1 MGKWL
6 TDDCWKCQPCP
17 QLKTAP
23 TLVNDTNKMSQEAF
37 LGSAAN
43 GSSLVHGLDLDLWW
57 RLYLDQVRQT
67 APLAWRTGYHARCSP
82 DTCAIFLQ
90 TNLYPVH
97 QRNDASH
104 KTHSFS
110 DKLIPKWLLFNL
122 TLSLTLPMSKLV
134 MWLYHFCLF
143 VYLSIWFFHC
153 IVFLLS
159 CWQFS
164 WKIQIMSLQGWSSHH
179 VPERAEMLSPW
190 YLQRTAKPSSSEASM
205 WSSPLL
211 TQRAAHSQLLRPWA
225 GQIHTF
231 LLLTSALN
239 INLWNTWWW
248 AAPLVL

>member
-67 APLAWRTGYHARCSP
+67 APLAWRTGYHACCSP

-90 TNLYPVH
+90 TNLFPVH

-104 KTHSFS
+104 ETHSFS
-110 DKLIPKWLLFNL
+110 DKLIPKCLLFNL

-143 VYLSIWFFHC
+143 VYL
-153 IVFLLS
+153 VFPLYSFLTLMLTVFMENS
-159 CWQFS
+159 NNVITGMKFTPCSREGRNAFS
-164 WKIQIMSLQGWSSHH
+164 LIL
-179 VPERAEMLSPW
+179 
-190 YLQRTAKPSSSEASM
+190 
-205 WSSPLL
+205 
-211 TQRAAHSQLLRPWA
+211 AAHSKTLLIWGFYVTLPTA
-225 GQIHTF
+225 DTKG
-231 LLLTSALN
+231 S
-239 INLWNTWWW
+239 
-248 AAPLVL
+248 P